1 MFRRARTRAGLAG
14 AGLLLLAGCHGPG
27 GGPPAPS
34 PVSTSR
40 GAASSSTSLAP
51 ASRVFDTT
59 ALENGVRQVLTQSYG
74 IPDVTGVRCP
84 SGQVVQVGISF
95 DCAVT
100 VAGQAKT
107 VTLTVRTPD
116 GTYQVSVPK

>member
-1 MFRRARTRAGLAG
+1 
-14 AGLLLLAGCHGPG
+14 LLAGCDGSGGDRPVPSPLGSTSG
-27 GGPPAPS
+27 GGAPS
-34 PVSTSR
+34 A
-40 GAASSSTSLAP
+40 GGSLAP

-59 ALENGVRQVLTQSYG
+59 ALENGVRQVLTQAYG
-74 IPDVTGVRCP
+74 LPDVTGVRCP

-100 VAGQAKT
+100 VAGQPKT
-107 VTLTVRTPD
+107 VTLTVQTPD